1 MASQPLKYVYQWQV
15 DIADGMTNY
24 SVFNSYH
31 GIKYVVLITTKP
43 NSGIF
48 AKVKNGFIKGM
59 DYLCS
64 DYKYMENVE
73 GDGARFLIKTGSTQ
87 AMNQLAMNIQDRVI
101 RPVAEWK
108 AAGKPTQPINPDAQE
123 AEDEEELENIINGD
137 NSGHFY
143 PEIPETP
150 ETPPT
155 PNKSSV
161 VDNLVDTVKDDPKKG
176 LVWLAIALAVVLV
189 IRKIIKK

>member
-1 MASQPLKYVYQWQV
+1 
-15 DIADGMTNY
+15 
-24 SVFNSYH
+24 
-31 GIKYVVLITTKP
+31 
-43 NSGIF
+43 
-48 AKVKNGFIKGM
+48 
-59 DYLCS
+59 
-64 DYKYMENVE
+64 MENVE